1 MTFQVEITPIA
12 ESQIEKAYQWY
23 KERNPEFAD
32 RWFRELM
39 NAIATLQEKPR
50 RFSLAVE
57 HQIFNEEVRQLLY
70 GKSKNIYRVLFTI
83 RGNTVYIL
91 YVRHGSQAPMTTE
104 DLEDGNYS
112 LLLPKHSIALSLS
125 FPFIQIRDRCFSQNT
140 RSRFHF
146 PFRLFKYAINVSFPK
161 I

>member
-23 KERNPEFAD
+23 RERNPKFAD

-57 HQIFNEEVRQLLY
+57 HQIFNEEVRQLLH

-83 RGNTVYIL
+83 RGNTVYVL
-91 YVRHGSQAPMTTE
+91 YVRHGSQASITAE
-104 DLEDGNYS
+104 DLEDDN
-112 LLLPKHSIALSLS
+112 
-125 FPFIQIRDRCFSQNT
+125 
-140 RSRFHF
+140 
-146 PFRLFKYAINVSFPK
+146 
-161 I
+161 